1 MFGYIN
7 MQKLHVFAIV
17 ILVIF
22 ATWFVTRYVYTKR
35 AMEFFTT
42 NFNPSANNLEED
54 IKGYGFAFGDKRSD
68 LDTYFGFPDN
78 IQTGFAQRL
87 LPNIIPMDK

>member
-54 IKGYGFAFGDKRSD
+54 IKGYGFAFGDRRSD
-68 LDTYFGFPDN
+68 LDTYFGFPDT
-78 IQTGFAQRL
+78 IQTGFARRL

>member
-7 MQKLHVFAIV
+7 MQKLHVFAIA

-68 LDTYFGFPDN
+68 LDTYFGFPDT
-78 IQTGFAQRL
+78 IRTGFAHRL
-87 LPNIIPMDK
+87 LPDIIPMGK

>member
-54 IKGYGFAFGDKRSD
+54 IKGYGFAFGNKRSD
-68 LDTYFGFPDN
+68 LDTYFGFPDT

>member
-68 LDTYFGFPDN
+68 LDTYFGFPDT
-78 IQTGFAQRL
+78 IQTGFAHRL

>member
-1 MFGYIN
+1 
-7 MQKLHVFAIV
+7 
-17 ILVIF
+17 
-22 ATWFVTRYVYTKR
+22 
-35 AMEFFTT
+35 MEFFTT
-42 NFNPSANNLEED
+42 NFNPSANNLEQD

-68 LDTYFGFPDN
+68 LDTYFGFPDT

>member
-1 MFGYIN
+1 
-7 MQKLHVFAIV
+7 MQNLHVFAIV
-17 ILVIF
+17 VLAIF
-22 ATWFVTRYVYTKR
+22 ATWFVTRNIYTKR
-35 AMEFFTT
+35 TMEFFTT
-42 NFNPSANNLEED
+42 NFNPSANNLEQD

-68 LDTYFGFPDN
+68 LDTYFGFPDT

>member
-1 MFGYIN
+1 

-42 NFNPSANNLEED
+42 NFNPSANNLEEN
-54 IKGYGFAFGDKRSD
+54 IKGYGFAFGDRRSD
-68 LDTYFGFPDN
+68 LDTYFGFPDT

>member
-1 MFGYIN
+1 

-17 ILVIF
+17 IVAIF
-22 ATWFVTRYVYTKR
+22 ATWFVTRNIYTKR

-42 NFNPSANNLEED
+42 NFNPSANNLEDD
-54 IKGYGFAFGDKRSD
+54 IQGYRYAFGDKRSD
-68 LDTYFGFPDN
+68 LDTYFGFPDD
-78 IQTGFAQRL
+78 IQTMFSKRL

>member
-1 MFGYIN
+1 

-68 LDTYFGFPDN
+68 LDTYFGFPDT

-87 LPNIIPMDK
+87 LPDIIPMDK